1 MYIYIYMYS
10 PKYNTPSEL
19 GGSRDGRRREIARI
33 LLRTRTFLLIKQ
45 QENGFQVFTPTSPT
59 ERCG

>member
-1 MYIYIYMYS
+1 MYS